1 MEKESILKAKQ
12 QSNTKELE
20 KAKELART
28 YIRNKATHY
37 VEIVRET
44 GNYWRGFNAEGA
56 ARAIPSNR
64 TGERVQPT
72 AA

>member
-12 QSNTKELE
+12 QSDTKDLK
-20 KAKELART
+20 KAEELART

-44 GNYWRGFNAEGA
+44 GNYWRGFNADCFKA
-56 ARAIPSNR
+56 AEIECLKNGSSL
-64 TGERVQPT
+64 EKS
-72 AA
+72 